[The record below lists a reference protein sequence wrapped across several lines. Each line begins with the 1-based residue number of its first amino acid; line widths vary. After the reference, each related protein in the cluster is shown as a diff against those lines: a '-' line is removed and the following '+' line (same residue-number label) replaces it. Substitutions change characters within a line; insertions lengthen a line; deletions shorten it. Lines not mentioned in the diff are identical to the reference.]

1 LSQEKGWVPD
11 TQINQD
17 ILRPLLV
24 SRWPFYLLVVVLGLI
39 VLNGLLAWGYQL
51 RTGMGVAGI
60 NMPVMWGIYIVNF
73 VFWVGI
79 SHAGTLISAILR
91 LLQADW
97 RRPITRAAETMTT
110 FSLIVAGMF
119 PIIHLGRSWVFYYL
133 IPYPSERAIW
143 PNFRSPLLWD
153 MTAIFTYLTGSSL
166 FLYVAMIPDLA
177 LARDNTRGWRHK
189 FYSILALGWRGS
201 EMEWQRLRKACALLT
216 VLIIPVFISVHSIVS
231 WDFGMT
237 VVPGWHSTIF
247 APYFVVGAILSGVA
261 AVISLMAILR
271 KVYGLEEYI
280 RPIHFD
286 NLGKLL
292 LAVSL
297 LWFYFFFAEALTLWY
312 GGMPSEMEVIRHRH
326 HDYEPLFLITMLC
339 NVIIPVPLLAFKR
352 VRNNIGAIFALSLI
366 INVGMFLERFLIIVP
381 SLARQRLPY
390 MWGGYAPTWVELSIT
405 AGALAGFSLAY
416 ALFTKLFPIV
426 AIWEVREGQ
435 IPSHD

>member
-1 LSQEKGWVPD
+1 MSQEKGWVPD

-216 VLIIPVFISVHSIVS
+216 VLIIPVFISVHSIV
-231 WDFGMT
+231 
-237 VVPGWHSTIF
+237 
-247 APYFVVGAILSGVA
+247 
-261 AVISLMAILR
+261 
-271 KVYGLEEYI
+271 
-280 RPIHFD
+280 
-286 NLGKLL
+286 
-292 LAVSL
+292 
-297 LWFYFFFAEALTLWY
+297 
-312 GGMPSEMEVIRHRH
+312 
-326 HDYEPLFLITMLC
+326 
-339 NVIIPVPLLAFKR
+339 
-352 VRNNIGAIFALSLI
+352 
-366 INVGMFLERFLIIVP
+366 
-381 SLARQRLPY
+381 
-390 MWGGYAPTWVELSIT
+390 
-405 AGALAGFSLAY
+405 
-416 ALFTKLFPIV
+416 
-426 AIWEVREGQ
+426 
-435 IPSHD
+435 